1 METLK
6 ESQKILLGH
15 EIEVFMEH
23 KDLTYEII
31 ESAYQRVQHRKS
43 LIQEF
48 GVTLSYIKREA
59 SIAANAFI
67 LIPMV
72 HRTHKLA
79 DTTLEEDTCELL
91 CLDSFFISDNTDCFS
106 LNIEEISFPLAPHIV
121 EAEQKLELQAESSTN
136 IRTNLNKA
144 N

>member
-1 METLK
+1 
-6 ESQKILLGH
+6 
-15 EIEVFMEH
+15 MEH

-72 HRTHKLA
+72 HRTHKLL
-79 DTTLEEDTCELL
+79 DTTIEEDTCEIL
-91 CLDSFFISDNTDCFS
+91 CLGLLLISGNTDC
-106 LNIEEISFPLAPHIV
+106 LYLDIEEISFLLAPHIM
-121 EAEQKLELQAESSTN
+121 EA
-136 IRTNLNKA
+136 
-144 N
+144 